1 MSKEMLKTIFLAI
14 LVFSSIFL
22 TLNIWTYSPD
32 FDPIDDKTYIKD
44 VAIPDSKQLSSI
56 IKPIQMIYYDGNQH
70 YGTTSEKMIG
80 EMIDEMANWDFKS
93 FQEISSNISN
103 EEIQSIISENGM
115 SEFVF
120 SDSVP
125 FSIYNEVIHLSAEDD
140 LPENDFDRILVK
152 AAEEGLEYSP
162 VYFIESD
169 TKRVYRCS
177 IESYNIQKF
186 KEKMLAMANDLVAY
200 SVINTSSAS
209 YLYVPTNS
217 TTVNYYKYYIEP
229 LEVQKF
235 KDTLFQDPS
244 AVTQEYTA
252 FEEEYTDLQSI
263 MRIDNEKMMLYYVNP
278 TRDLNYETTSAD
290 LLERSLQYMNEHD
303 GWDENYRYV
312 DLNKDE
318 KKTTFRLFVNGLPV
332 FNKSGISEVK
342 QVWNKDAI
350 YRYDRPMFSLNLTL
364 PDLQSAT
371 LPSGREVY
379 RQLKK
384 VDGFEPDLLEYL
396 QIGYKMT
403 RDVEEQRLIILEP
416 TWYYKYNNQ
425 WEQFS
430 VEDSGGIQDGLE

>member
-70 YGTTSEKMIG
+70 YGTTSEEMIG

-125 FSIYNEVIHLSAEDD
+125 FSIYNEVIRLSVEDD

-152 AAEEGLEYSP
+152 AVEEGLEYSP

-200 SVINTSSAS
+200 SVINTSSAN

-312 DLNKDE
+312 DLDKDE

-379 RQLKK
+379 KQLKK
-384 VDGFEPDLLEYL
+384 IDGFEPDLLEYL